1 MSIFEQIKL
10 DDISAK
16 GSYGIGLQIGQQLLE
31 SQMNVNVEAIAKGI
45 YDSLNQQ
52 SPALDLNEV
61 MQALQKLQ
69 REAAEKAQAQF
80 KQIEEAG
87 KVYLAE
93 NQGKSEVKT
102 TDSGLQY
109 EVLVEGDGAVPSRQD
124 KVRYIIQVL

>member
-31 SQMNVNVEAIAKGI
+31 SQMNVNVEAIAKVI

-52 SPALDLNEV
+52 SQALDLNEV

-69 REAAEKAQAQF
+69 REATESNKLNLN
-80 KQIEEAG
+80 KLRKRG
-87 KVYLAE
+87 KH
-93 NQGKSEVKT
+93 
-102 TDSGLQY
+102 
-109 EVLVEGDGAVPSRQD
+109 
-124 KVRYIIQVL
+124 I